1 MEVEGVR
8 IIDGLLLWTSSSVA
22 PADGLMLKRLLF
34 WRAVGVGVEG
44 GLILLLGIGTQ
55 STMAIKKLSSN
66 EYNTIKASPLNPS
79 SSFCFFQKWSTTN
92 WSCRCTQ
99 CTALFIRGPWD
110 RRPVPTQEEEEE
122 EEDDDI
128 VPCSY
133 AVNVVSDWSLSRS
146 LLSNK
151 SNKNQSVRPNNGFIS
166 YLQAIGDP
174 IAILPVSNCK
184 QPSPVEQQK
193 HLKQWLSTA
202 ASNSKNNKNAVKLPR
217 IWLPNPLHPSS
228 FEKQQTTSSPV
239 LLCQFIL
246 FHLYFIHFII
256 CLLHKWSM

>member
-8 IIDGLLLWTSSSVA
+8 IIDGLLLQTSSVA
-22 PADGLMLKRLLF
+22 PAGRLMLKRLLF
-34 WRAVGVGVEG
+34 WRAVRVEG

-55 STMAIKKLSSN
+55 STMAIKKLSLN

-151 SNKNQSVRPNNGFIS
+151 SNKNQSVLTTASFHICKQLGTQLQFYLFQIASSPAQLSSRSTWNNG
-166 YLQAIGDP
+166 
-174 IAILPVSNCK
+174 
-184 QPSPVEQQK
+184 
-193 HLKQWLSTA
+193 
-202 ASNSKNNKNAVKLPR
+202 
-217 IWLPNPLHPSS
+217 
-228 FEKQQTTSSPV
+228 
-239 LLCQFIL
+239 
-246 FHLYFIHFII
+246 
-256 CLLHKWSM
+256 